1 MKQQEIFNKAAVHLM
16 GMDGPSL
23 DADGD
28 ACVYRGRHGSCE
40 YDGGL
45 GELSGQMCA
54 VGVFIKEEHY
64 DEDLEG
70 QGISGG
76 QDVVNAVAASWG
88 QDDLTVAQISLLA
101 DLQDAH
107 DEASRP
113 TYVTLPDHTWSKS
126 IVAALEGV
134 ATKFHLRFDPNEAKA
149 TKLALM
155 KNLEKDFPKFKVGKI
170 ADVNKV
176 AKFLQTKGFKSQKSA
191 MAAAID
197 FENYKKGQFKESV
210 DLEGASA

>member
-54 VGVFIKEEHY
+54 VGLFIADEHY
-64 DEDLEG
+64 DDDLEG

-107 DEASRP
+107 DETSRGSS
-113 TYVTLPDHTWSKS
+113 LIPDHNWSKN
-126 IVAALEGV
+126 IVASLDGV
-134 ATKFHLRFDPNEAKA
+134 ATKHHLRFDPK
-149 TKLALM
+149 
-155 KNLEKDFPKFKVGKI
+155 
-170 ADVNKV
+170 
-176 AKFLQTKGFKSQKSA
+176 
-191 MAAAID
+191 
-197 FENYKKGQFKESV
+197 
-210 DLEGASA
+210 GASA